1 MCYIFR
7 QRKTS
12 RLYILGSTKNIMVL
26 ATILSFATYGRQPIH
41 LPRAVRLIAYYR
53 SWLSGQYASDLLNP
67 TRTFLSFSLQLRE
80 YGKLQSANSAALS
93 QFILHDL
100 LCSSM
105 SAEPPSKSTHLLPQ
119 LNKRPERQWSLPLTR
134 QSPQTFLYGQSGIR
148 RCRLQ
153 CWHSPQATND
163 ITSSDIL
170 W

>member
-1 MCYIFR
+1 MKNLY
-7 QRKTS
+7 RKEWVKISTHSHLCLTS
-12 RLYILGSTKNIMVL
+12 PCISLKQDNNKTKALVKSLPLRYRYFTN
-26 ATILSFATYGRQPIH
+26 SSH
-41 LPRAVRLIAYYR
+41 LPRAVRLIAYSLRWRY
-53 SWLSGQYASDLLNP
+53 GQYASDPLNP
-67 TRTFLSFSLQLRE
+67 TRAFLSFSLQLRE

-119 LNKRPERQWSLPLTR
+119 LNKRPERQWPLPLTR

-153 CWHSPQATND
+153 C
-163 ITSSDIL
+163 
-170 W
+170 